1 MPVYEYR
8 CRQCGVDSSVISRVT
23 DYLPEQVCEHCGGV
37 AERKISTPF
46 VRLSK
51 ASKLEKLDPKY
62 DKLVDRAMRS
72 TPLADPDRLLKKMKP
87 FDKSPD

>member
-1 MPVYEYR
+1 MHNTPVAVVAAL
-8 CRQCGVDSSVISRVT
+8 GTMLNTSVVPH
-23 DYLPEQVCEHCGGV
+23 DQHCDHCGGV
-37 AERKISTPF
+37 AERIISTPF

-87 FDKSPD
+87 FDKPPD

>member
-8 CRQCGVDSSVISRVT
+8 CSQCGVDSSVISSVA
-23 DYLPEQVCEHCGGV
+23 DYLSEQVCEHCGGV
-37 AERKISTPF
+37 AERIISVPF

-72 TPLADPDRLLKKMKP
+72 TPEADPERLLKKMKP
-87 FDKSPD
+87 FDKAPD

>member
-8 CRQCGVDSSVISRVT
+8 CRQCGVDSSLVSRVA
-23 DYLPEQVCEHCGGV
+23 DYLPEQVCEHCGGL
-37 AERKISTPF
+37 AERIISTPF

-51 ASKLEKLDPKY
+51 ISKLEKLDPKY

-87 FDKSPD
+87 FDKSSS